1 MNKRIAH
8 SLTGLYPRAW
18 RARYGEEFQAFLESH
33 PNNVKALSNVVG
45 WAIYERLCYVGGFN
59 MNPDQR
65 SLALMA
71 YAWLAA
77 VAAGVNFY
85 WTVADTPMATAMRN
99 YLALFASWTLIRVGA
114 LLAFAAVIIVG

>member
-1 MNKRIAH
+1 MNKRLAH

-18 RARYGEEFQAFLESH
+18 RARYGEEFQALLESH
-33 PNNVKALSNVVG
+33 PNNVRALCDVVG
-45 WAIYERLCYVGGFN
+45 WAIYERLFYVGGFN

-77 VAAGVNFY
+77 VAAGRDFFL
-85 WTVADTPMATAMRN
+85 TAAAHPGGT
-99 YLALFASWTLIRVGA
+99 ALRRRPTGF
-114 LLAFAAVIIVG
+114 